1 MCIRDRTRGVASI
14 FCGLLTSLLLG
25 LSDPRCGI
33 DAQLLQV
40 PLQQVVPLPPGL
52 RPQFLLPPGV
62 ILPEIRVIPQVIVT
76 ESDLLGQP
84 LLQQVLGWL
93 REKEKEKQ

>member
-1 MCIRDRTRGVASI
+1 MASI

-25 LSDPRCGI
+25 LSDPRCGV

-52 RPQFLLPPGV
+52 RPQLLLPPGV
-62 ILPEIRVIPQVIVT
+62 ILPEVRVIPKVIIT

-93 REKEKEKQ
+93 REKEKQ